1 MMLKHK
7 VFALALLAL
16 FIPCLTCN
24 VRAEATTRV
33 YMYSFA
39 GIEVKIEYPF
49 ETYPNQNITI
59 NVAIRALTDLIL
71 NYTQV
76 DLYVLHNETKEE
88 NLFYSIL
95 HISEPKLLKVG
106 EWFNKTY
113 EVFIP
118 EYAINLVYGKLIL
131 KWTLRGT
138 GEATSYERELLV
150 LLSYLRSLEL
160 ENLRNENAI
169 LKENLT
175 NLQNELTTLNNTL
188 TELRN
193 NLTNIQ
199 KRYEGELSGT
209 RSTVAV
215 LAITT
220 VFFLATT
227 AYLIFRKP
235 KQYW

>member
-1 MMLKHK
+1 
-7 VFALALLAL
+7 V
-16 FIPCLTCN
+16 
-24 VRAEATTRV
+24 
-33 YMYSFA
+33 YSFA
-39 GIEVKIEYPF
+39 SIEVQIEYPF
-49 ETYPNQNITI
+49 ETYPNRNITI
-59 NVAIRALTDLIL
+59 NVAIKALTNLIV
-71 NYTQV
+71 NFTQV

-88 NLFYSIL
+88 ILFYSIH
-95 HISEPKLLKVG
+95 HISEPKLLKG
-106 EWFNKTY
+106 DEWFNKTY

-160 ENLRNENAI
+160 ENLRNENAM

-193 NLTNIQ
+193 NLTDIQ

-209 RSTVAV
+209 RSTVVV

>member
-7 VFALALLAL
+7 VFTLALLAL
-16 FIPCLTCN
+16 LITCLTCN
-24 VRAEATTRV
+24 VNAEATTRV
-33 YMYSFA
+33 YTYSFA
-39 GIEVKIEYPF
+39 GFKVKIEYPF

-59 NVAIRALTDLIL
+59 NVAVKALANLIV
-71 NYTQV
+71 NYTQL
-76 DLYVLHNETKEE
+76 DLYVLNNETREE
-88 NLFYSIL
+88 TLFYSIH
-95 HISEPKLLKVG
+95 HISEPKLLNGG

-118 EYAINLVYGKLIL
+118 EYAINLVYSKLIL
-131 KWTLRGT
+131 KWTLRGI

-160 ENLRNENAI
+160 ENLRNENAM

-175 NLQNELTTLNNTL
+175 ILQNNVTNLNNTL

-193 NLTNIQ
+193 NLTDIQ

>member
-1 MMLKHK
+1 MLKHK
-7 VFALALLAL
+7 VLTLALLTL
-16 FIPCLTCN
+16 FITCLTCN
-24 VRAEATTRV
+24 VKAEAITRV
-33 YMYSFA
+33 YVYSFA
-39 GIEVKIEYPF
+39 GIEVRIEYPF
-49 ETYPNQNITI
+49 QTYPNQNITI
-59 NVAIRALTDLIL
+59 NVTTKALTDLTV
-71 NYTQV
+71 NYTRV
-76 DLYVLHNETKEE
+76 DLYVLHNKTKDEI
-88 NLFYSIL
+88 LFHSII
-95 HISEPKLLKVG
+95 HISEPKLLNGG

-113 EVFIP
+113 EVTIP

-138 GEATSYERELLV
+138 GEAESYERELLV

-160 ENLRNENAI
+160 ENLRNENAV
-169 LKENLT
+169 LKGNLT
-175 NLQNELTTLNNTL
+175 KLQNELTTLNTTL

-193 NLTNIQ
+193 NLTDIQ

>member
-1 MMLKHK
+1 MLLKHK
-7 VFALALLAL
+7 VLALALLIL
-16 FIPCLTCN
+16 FITCLTCN
-24 VRAEATTRV
+24 VKAEATTRV
-33 YMYSFA
+33 YVYSFA
-39 GIEVKIEYPF
+39 SIEVQIEYPF
-49 ETYPNQNITI
+49 ETYPNRNITI
-59 NVAIRALTDLIL
+59 NVAIKALTNLIV
-71 NYTQV
+71 NFTQV

-88 NLFYSIL
+88 ILFYSIH
-95 HISEPKLLKVG
+95 HISEPKLLKG
-106 EWFNKTY
+106 DEWFNKTY

-160 ENLRNENAI
+160 ENLRNENAM

-193 NLTNIQ
+193 NLTDIQ

-209 RSTVAV
+209 RSTVVV

>member
-1 MMLKHK
+1 MLKHK
-7 VFALALLAL
+7 VLALALLTL
-16 FIPCLTCN
+16 FITCLTCN
-24 VRAEATTRV
+24 VKAEATTRAYV
-33 YMYSFA
+33 YSFA
-39 GIEVKIEYPF
+39 GIEVQIEYPF
-49 ETYPNQNITI
+49 ETYPNRNITI
-59 NVAIRALTDLIL
+59 NVAIKALTDLIV
-71 NYTQV
+71 NYTKV
-76 DLYVLHNETKEE
+76 DLYVLHNETREE
-88 NLFYSIL
+88 IPFYSIP
-95 HISEPKLLKVG
+95 HISEPKILKDG
-106 EWFNKTY
+106 EWINKTY

-118 EYAINLVYGKLIL
+118 AYAINLVYGKLKL

-160 ENLRNENAI
+160 ENLRNENAM
-169 LKENLT
+169 LKGNLT
-175 NLQNELTTLNNTL
+175 NLQNELITLNNTL

-215 LAITT
+215 LAVTT